1 NDTTEGSLSTNN
13 ITFNSTTWSTP
24 QLVTVTGVDDD
35 IQDGDISYSIIASVA
50 ESSNSQY
57 TQLADENIAI
67 TNVDDDTANILIDPN
82 ILQIIEGSDNN
93 YSIILTTEPIEPIT
107 ISFNTDEQI
116 EPIPDIVF
124 DKDNWNTAQTVRV
137 KVVDDQELQGDRDT
151 TITHQITSPEPNYNG
166 LTINSVFVEIED
178 NDSLAEISINPTILT
193 LTEGEENATYQ
204 IGLSAKPNNPV
215 IINFETEDPLQPIS
229 SLTFDLNNWN
239 QPQTIEVKTVDDAI
253 AESSQTITIRH
264 TVNTTDPQYLQVTLP
279 DVTTTLNDNDT
290 ASVEIN
296 QSQGSTEVSE
306 AGITDFYE
314 VILTSQPTANVTLTI
329 KPDSQ
334 TDLGNGQ
341 DNSITLTFTPDNWN
355 LPQLVTTTAIDDSII
370 EDEIHTS
377 TLVHSISSSDNNYNS
392 KTPIFID
399 QVETSFLTVN
409 ITENDKSF
417 PPGTANI
424 RLIQPVNTTEVWE
437 GFGFDIY
444 KVVLESEPTAD
455 VAIAINYGEQVKA
468 DQQTITFTPNNWNIP
483 QIITIE
489 GIEDQ
494 AIEGEQTLS
503 INHIAQSEDSR
514 YNALEKQIIFNI
526 EDNDNVDEELN
537 LYADNI
543 IGLTDK
549 DNQIQGSEMDDIIY
563 GRDGND
569 ELMGQGGN
577 DLILGQKGADGLMG
591 EAGNDVLIGGNRT
604 DFIDGGIGD
613 DILFGGEG
621 NDRLYG
627 KEGNDK
633 LLGDFGNDRLD
644 GGEGVDT
651 LTGYI
656 GNDAFVI
663 GNNLEIKLLNEVDI
677 ITDFKLTEDK
687 IELPPGLTFEQ
698 LKITQGQNQWSQ
710 DTIIQLNSNGNYLA
724 ILQKIT
730 AINLDRGDFL

>member
-1 NDTTEGSLSTNN
+1 
-13 ITFNSTTWSTP
+13 
-24 QLVTVTGVDDD
+24 
-35 IQDGDISYSIIASVA
+35 
-50 ESSNSQY
+50 
-57 TQLADENIAI
+57 
-67 TNVDDDTANILIDPN
+67 
-82 ILQIIEGSDNN
+82 
-93 YSIILTTEPIEPIT
+93 
-107 ISFNTDEQI
+107 
-116 EPIPDIVF
+116 
-124 DKDNWNTAQTVRV
+124 
-137 KVVDDQELQGDRDT
+137 
-151 TITHQITSPEPNYNG
+151 

-178 NDSLAEISINPTILT
+178 NDSLAEISINPTNLT

-215 IINFETEDPLQPIS
+215 IINFEIENQLQPIS
-229 SLTFDLNNWN
+229 SLTFDQNNWN

-264 TVNTTDPQYLQVTLP
+264 TVNTTDPQYLEVTLP
-279 DVTTTLNDNDT
+279 DVTTTINDNDT
-290 ASVEIN
+290 PSVEIN
-296 QSQGSTEVSE
+296 QSQESTDVSE
-306 AGITDFYE
+306 AGVTDFYE

-341 DNSITLTFTPDNWN
+341 DSPITLTFTPDNWN
-355 LPQLVTTTAIDDSII
+355 LPQLVNISAIDDSIV

-409 ITENDKSF
+409 ITENDKPL

-483 QIITIE
+483 QIITVE

-503 INHIAQSEDSR
+503 INHIAKSEDSR
-514 YNALEKQIIFNI
+514 YNSLEKQITYNI

-543 IGLTDK
+543 IGLTDY
-549 DNQIQGSEMDDIIY
+549 DNQIQGSEIDDIIY

-591 EAGNDVLIGGNRT
+591 EAGNDVLIGGNRS

-613 DILFGGEG
+613 DILFGGDG

-633 LLGDFGNDRLD
+633 LFGDFGNDRLD

-677 ITDFKLTEDK
+677 VTDFKLTEDK
-687 IELPPGLTFEQ
+687 IELPLGLTFEQ

-730 AINLDRGDFL
+730 ATNLDSGDFI